1 MVGERRGDCSDLDST
16 NSKREGVVEPG
27 HWVMSLIHLSG
38 RVLRGELRGDEL
50 MAGRGS
56 GSTKFIFWGALK
68 LLETAYAVE
77 RRFGHNQTRGQHST
91 INRRDSRPSDTDGHE
106 EGSK

>member
-38 RVLRGELRGDEL
+38 RVLRGELCRGVV
-50 MAGRGS
+50 MALGGHRPPRLVAALS
-56 GSTKFIFWGALK
+56 KFIFRALLK
-68 LLETAYAVE
+68 A
-77 RRFGHNQTRGQHST
+77 
-91 INRRDSRPSDTDGHE
+91 
-106 EGSK
+106 